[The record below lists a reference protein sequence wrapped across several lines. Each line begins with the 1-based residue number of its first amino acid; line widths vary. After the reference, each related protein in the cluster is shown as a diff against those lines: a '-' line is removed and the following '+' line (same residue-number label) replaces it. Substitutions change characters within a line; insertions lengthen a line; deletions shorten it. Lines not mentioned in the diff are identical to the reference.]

1 MGYHYSHFTR
11 LLLRKAP
18 KAIICFLWLFVAI
31 RLICPF
37 SVESVFSLI
46 PASDPIDI
54 DTIYS
59 AEMVVNAGGLNTGK
73 SAAPTLPAPIS
84 PMQLAQ
90 MILPI
95 LWAVGMMVLLI
106 AALISYLRLRKKVSM
121 TIPYGDHIF
130 LCDAIPSPFIL
141 GIFCPKIYL
150 PSGMTESQIS
160 MHLPMKKRTCPA
172 KITYGNRWAICFSLC
187 IGSIRCAGSGMCCF
201 AKTLNLPVMKRSSV
215 PWHLKKS
222 GHIHRRCW
230 IAASAAT

>member
-1 MGYHYSHFTR
+1 MAILEFLSEAFLEVLNMSITASWVILAAILLR
-11 LLLRKAP
+11 FLLRKAP

-90 MILPI
+90 MILPL

-106 AALISYLRLRKKVSM
+106 AALISYLRLRKKV
-121 TIPYGDHIF
+121 
-130 LCDAIPSPFIL
+130 IL
-141 GIFCPKIYL
+141 AGITAQERGLFQ
-150 PSGMTESQIS
+150 E
-160 MHLPMKKRTCPA
+160 
-172 KITYGNRWAICFSLC
+172 
-187 IGSIRCAGSGMCCF
+187 
-201 AKTLNLPVMKRSSV
+201 
-215 PWHLKKS
+215 
-222 GHIHRRCW
+222 
-230 IAASAAT
+230 